1 MTEPMTELNRR
12 ISRLLSIG
20 LTLSVALLLAGV
32 VLSVTRPGA
41 PAIQATSLA
50 DIPAALAALE
60 PGGFFD
66 LGLLILV
73 LNPVARVVALAVGF
87 ARRGLWLFSV
97 FSIVV
102 LAVLGLSAYAGLI
115 A

>member
-1 MTEPMTELNRR
+1 MTELNRR

-20 LTLSVALLLAGV
+20 LALSVALLLVGT
-32 VLSVTRPGA
+32 VLTVARPGTA
-41 PAIQATSLA
+41 AIHATSLA
-50 DIPAALAALE
+50 DIPAAVAALE

-73 LNPVARVVALAVGF
+73 LNPVARVVALTVGF
-87 ARRGLWLFSV
+87 ARRRMWLFSA
-97 FSIVV
+97 FSVVV
-102 LAVLGLSAYAGLI
+102 LAVLGLSAYVGLI